1 MVSCEG
7 FILLSLLSRF
17 TCSINIQVLSEPV
30 LCARPRNWDP
40 QVTRQIGHALVGP
53 QSHEGGSMVPAWL
66 GNQPCGLGPVTFP
79 LCAYISQLKNG
90 DNKTPCS

>member
-7 FILLSLLSRF
+7 FILLALLSRF

-30 LCARPRNWDP
+30 LCARPRNRDP

-53 QSHEGGSMVPAWL
+53 QSHEGGSMVQPGWGISRVAWD
-66 GNQPCGLGPVTFP
+66 
-79 LCAYISQLKNG
+79 QLLSLSV
-90 DNKTPCS
+90 PPFLS